1 MWSAIRAPSEPSAV
15 SRGAASRVLAAALWL
30 ASAGSTLAAQGAPA
44 AAAGMPDYARIYGRD
59 YAAAL
64 EFAKHHPAADD
75 VFRAWEIPPDFTW
88 AIVFPELIRY
98 SALADI
104 IESANLK
111 VLYVQF
117 GHGYGN
123 FSVGHFQMK
132 PSFAETLEGDFRR
145 LADARDR
152 ARLTEAPFD
161 RADTVEARRARSRR
175 LTDVVGQAVYLA
187 MFVKVLDKI
196 YAGETW
202 DGLEA
207 KLRFY
212 ATAYNAGY
220 RLGAARLRKE
230 MAVPRFHTGLFAG
243 KVVYPYADVAARFWR
258 AATEKEGN
266 R

>member
-1 MWSAIRAPSEPSAV
+1 MWSAIRAFSEPRADSRSA
-15 SRGAASRVLAAALWL
+15 ACRVLAAALL
-30 ASAGSTLAAQGAPA
+30 LVAAGSIRAAQAA
-44 AAAGMPDYARIYGRD
+44 RVAAAGPPDYARIYGRD
-59 YAAAL
+59 FAAAL
-64 EFAKHHPAADD
+64 DFSDHHPAADD
-75 VFRAWEIPPDFTW
+75 VFRAWEIPPAFAW

-98 SALADI
+98 SALADV

-111 VLYVQF
+111 VLYVEF
-117 GHGYGN
+117 GRGYGD

-152 ARLTEAPFD
+152 GRLAETPFD

-175 LTDVVGQAVYLA
+175 LTDVAGQAVYLA

-243 KVVYPYADVAARFWR
+243 KAVYPYADVAARFWK
-258 AATEKEGN
+258 AATAKEDN